1 MPVKKYSISMPEHIV
16 GAMDARANDTG
27 DGRSTI
33 IWRSLARYLAILN
46 RAKAEMR
53 EKFSREECALILDS
67 CNGVAFIDTISIQ
80 LLPENIVDAI
90 AIDKLDKKWQ
100 VDGKA
105 LIEKMRT
112 LSYGD
117 KMAVVDAISLWW
129 DKVSRGEQPEY
140 DNLFVIPD
148 HDKSTTMVI

>member
-1 MPVKKYSISMPEHIV
+1 
-16 GAMDARANDTG
+16 
-27 DGRSTI
+27 
-33 IWRSLARYLAILN
+33 
-46 RAKAEMR
+46 MR
-53 EKFSREECALILDS
+53 FSRGECALILES

-90 AIDKLDKKWQ
+90 DIDKLDKKWQ
-100 VDGKA
+100 VDGNA
-105 LIEKMRT
+105 LVEKMRK

-129 DKVSRGEQPEY
+129 DKVSRGEQPDY
-140 DNLFVIPD
+140 GNLFVIPD